1 MDEIKA
7 INMELY
13 TGTITIPTEE
23 YRELTDKAARLDA
36 ITDGIRQ
43 KVDAGSEGYARVDD
57 DLVLLLTGTFNYKR
71 PAEQPEETKED

>member
-1 MDEIKA
+1 MDEIKEVT
-7 INMELY
+7 MELY

-43 KVDAGSEGYARVDD
+43 KVDAGCEGYARVDD
-57 DLVLLLTGTFNYKR
+57 AVVLLLTGTYSYKG
-71 PAEQPEETKED
+71 PAEQPKETKEG